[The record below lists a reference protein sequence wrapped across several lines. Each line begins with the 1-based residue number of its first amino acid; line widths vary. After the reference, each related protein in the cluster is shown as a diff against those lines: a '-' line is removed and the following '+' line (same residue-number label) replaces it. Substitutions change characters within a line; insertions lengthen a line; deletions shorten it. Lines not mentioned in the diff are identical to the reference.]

1 MMIWPDCVALSAK
14 DDYKDVFNMVYWQPV
29 NHCHL
34 EMKYVFNPFTTE
46 ACFYVLN
53 AIMTCK
59 WFISDFKTAMNNF
72 QPVEAQSNG
81 KWNFKLGNVAG
92 KGLKHNDDIM
102 LLGTPELPPESDEYQ
117 F

>member
-34 EMKYVFNPFTTE
+34 EMKYVFKHHDLQVI
-46 ACFYVLN
+46 Y
-53 AIMTCK
+53 
-59 WFISDFKTAMNNF
+59 
-72 QPVEAQSNG
+72 
-81 KWNFKLGNVAG
+81 
-92 KGLKHNDDIM
+92 LK
-102 LLGTPELPPESDEYQ
+102 